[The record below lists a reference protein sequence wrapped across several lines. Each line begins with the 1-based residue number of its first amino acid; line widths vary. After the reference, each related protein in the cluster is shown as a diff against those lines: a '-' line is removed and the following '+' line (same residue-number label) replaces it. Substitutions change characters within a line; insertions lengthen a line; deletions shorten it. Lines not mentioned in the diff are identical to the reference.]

1 MFGKKEI
8 KTGVEIDNPI
18 GFSSIAGQSEDVN
31 NQKKIIKANSLIVW
45 FFLNVVFLIIAG
57 RVFYLQVL
65 KGAYYKNIA
74 ENNRIKNV
82 EVKAPRGLI
91 IDRNGEIL
99 ASNIPSFDLVFIPSE
114 LPVNYQDR
122 KKIYSSLAIENG
134 LEKMKIE
141 NIIEGVDRK
150 IQKKYLIKEGIDYD
164 KALVLIE
171 KLQNLSGIYLQKTVR
186 RKYEKGEIISSVLGY
201 TGKIT
206 EQELK
211 AKSSYSINDYI
222 GKNGLEYYY
231 ENWLKGQSGQVRT
244 EVDSSGVVK
253 KELGIK
259 PPISGNKLVLNIDY
273 NLQRKSFAVLQNIL
287 EVNKEAKGAAMVAI
301 DPRDGSVLALV
312 SLPSYDNNLFADGIT
327 TEEYQGFLSN
337 PFNPLTN
344 RVISGEY
351 PPGSI
356 YKPFLAA
363 MGLEEGV
370 INENTTLNCTGSIS
384 VGAWSF
390 GDWKTHGITDLNKAI
405 AESCNVYF
413 YAVGGGWN
421 NISGLGIDRM
431 SKYSRYFGLGDLTQI
446 DIPSE
451 ATGTVPDA
459 EWKFKEIGDRW
470 YIGDSYHMSIG
481 QGFTAVTPL
490 QMALATSAIANEGT
504 LYQPE
509 IVDKIVSPTGQE
521 QEIEKKIIR
530 DNFISKDNFKKVKTA
545 MRETVVRGSG
555 VSLND
560 MKVAVSGKTGTA
572 QFGAEDKT
580 HAWFTSFAPFD
591 NPEIAMVVLVES
603 GGEGH
608 DWAVP
613 ATEQILREYF
623 KEESEE
629 IDWSEIERRVKARN

>member
-1 MFGKKEI
+1 
-8 KTGVEIDNPI
+8 
-18 GFSSIAGQSEDVN
+18 
-31 NQKKIIKANSLIVW
+31 
-45 FFLNVVFLIIAG
+45 
-57 RVFYLQVL
+57 
-65 KGAYYKNIA
+65 
-74 ENNRIKNV
+74 
-82 EVKAPRGLI
+82 
-91 IDRNGEIL
+91 
-99 ASNIPSFDLVFIPSE
+99 
-114 LPVNYQDR
+114 
-122 KKIYSSLAIENG
+122 
-134 LEKMKIE
+134 
-141 NIIEGVDRK
+141 
-150 IQKKYLIKEGIDYD
+150 
-164 KALVLIE
+164 
-171 KLQNLSGIYLQKTVR
+171 
-186 RKYEKGEIISSVLGY
+186 
-201 TGKIT
+201 
-206 EQELK
+206 
-211 AKSSYSINDYI
+211 
-222 GKNGLEYYY
+222 
-231 ENWLKGQSGQVRT
+231 
-244 EVDSSGVVK
+244 
-253 KELGIK
+253 
-259 PPISGNKLVLNIDY
+259 
-273 NLQRKSFAVLQNIL
+273 
-287 EVNKEAKGAAMVAI
+287 
-301 DPRDGSVLALV
+301 
-312 SLPSYDNNLFADGIT
+312 
-327 TEEYQGFLSN
+327 
-337 PFNPLTN
+337 
-344 RVISGEY
+344 
-351 PPGSI
+351 
-356 YKPFLAA
+356 

-421 NISGLGIDRM
+421 NISGLGVDKM
-431 SKYSRYFGLGDLTQI
+431 SKYSKYFGLGDLTQI

-490 QMALATSAIANEGT
+490 QMALATSVIANEGI

-509 IVDKIVSPTGQE
+509 IVNKIVSPAGRE

-530 DNFISKDNFKKVKTA
+530 DNFIAEDNFKKVKIA
-545 MRETVVRGSG
+545 MRETVVSGSG

-591 NPEIAMVVLVES
+591 NPEIAMVVLVEA

-623 KEESEE
+623 KEEQEE
-629 IDWSEIERRVKARN
+629 IDWSEISKRVKARN